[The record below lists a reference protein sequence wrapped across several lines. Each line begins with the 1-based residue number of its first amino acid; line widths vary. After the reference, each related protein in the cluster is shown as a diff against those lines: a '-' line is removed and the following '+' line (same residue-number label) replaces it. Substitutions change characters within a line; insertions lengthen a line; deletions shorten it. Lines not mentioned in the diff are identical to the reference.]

1 MGRTRDELRSQ
12 TEADRAK
19 RSCRRHLDDLQQFAQ
34 PPRAIAAL
42 DDALDMTRVPI
53 SAPAPSS
60 YASSP
65 AWWG

>member
-1 MGRTRDELRSQ
+1 MGRMSGELAELTR
-12 TEADRAK
+12 AGRAK
-19 RSCRRHLDDLQQFAQ
+19 RQCRSHLDDLRQFSK
-34 PPRAIAAL
+34 PPRAIAPL
-42 DDALDMTRVPI
+42 DDALDLTRVPI